1 MRCGIYVRVSTDDQR
16 DNGYS
21 IDSQLRM
28 IKEYCE
34 KNDYNIVDV
43 YNDAG
48 HSGKDLMRPEMQ
60 RLLADIKS
68 KKIDKLIAIKVDR
81 LTRNNYDGFWLLN
94 YCEEHDVKIELILE
108 PYDVSTAN
116 GEMIF
121 GMNLVFGQRERKEIG
136 ARTKRAME
144 EMALEKIHPSKA
156 PYGYIRN
163 KETGHLEVEPIEAQV
178 VKDIFELCKQGNS
191 TRSIAT
197 IMKDNNAYLKQGKWA
212 SDRIYKILTNAIY
225 IGIFEYGKYKRKP
238 QDILRVENYCEPIID
253 EITWNVTRNVL
264 VKNRHSN
271 YGEYIHLFSGLVKC
285 PICRNI
291 MSSSESFKYPN
302 GKLKVYYHLRCKNHN
317 CKGFGLHYNTEKIEN
332 KLKRILEELTIFIL
346 SMDNE
351 IITCNSTKSNDVKE
365 IEKAIEKLKLQEKRL
380 VDLYLSS
387 NLDVETINYKN
398 DIIKKEIDKLNKKKI
413 SLDPDN
419 SSQEYTV
426 ELIKKLDCLEEN
438 DNLIFT
444 NIRNIGF
451 TFLYDLLSREAKR
464 DIIHRLVSQIE
475 ITRDKNYNIE
485 IKDIKFTDEFITKSS
500 KEYLKYLNKIMNDNN
515 IGIKYQKEINKEKL
529 KDLEHD
535 YDILSVTK
543 MKNNKYSNEFLGDFI
558 SKSKEHLY
566 IDGIISCPYVKDN
579 KLKDILILVPK
590 TKMEIAN

>member
-34 KNDYNIVDV
+34 KNEYDIVDV

-60 RLLADIKS
+60 RLLKDIKS
-68 KKIDKLIAIKVDR
+68 KKIDKLVAIKVDR

-144 EMALEKIHPSKA
+144 EMALERIHPSKA

-163 KETGHLEVEPIEAQV
+163 KETGHLEVEPIEAEV
-178 VKDIFELCKQGNS
+178 VKEIFELCKQGNS

-197 IMKDNNAYLKQGKWA
+197 IMKDNNAYLKQGKWK
-212 SDRIYKILTNAIY
+212 SDRVYKILTNSIY
-225 IGIFEYGKYKRKP
+225 IGIFEYGKYKRKS

-253 EITWNVTRNVL
+253 EVTWNATRNVL
-264 VKNRHSN
+264 VKNKHSN

-285 PICRNI
+285 PICGEI

-302 GKLKVYYHLRCKNHN
+302 GKQKVYYHLRCKNHN
-317 CKGFGLHYNTEKIEN
+317 CSGFGLHYNTEKIEA
-332 KLKRILEELTIFIL
+332 KLKQVLEELTLFML

-351 IITCNSTKSNDVKE
+351 IITCNSTKSDDVKD
-365 IEKAIEKLKLQEKRL
+365 IEKAILASDIGINPNNDGKVIRL
-380 VDLYLSS
+380 AFPELT
-387 NLDVETINYKN
+387 EERR
-398 DIIKKEIDKLNKKKI
+398 KE
-413 SLDPDN
+413 
-419 SSQEYTV
+419 
-426 ELIKKLDCLEEN
+426 
-438 DNLIFT
+438 
-444 NIRNIGF
+444 
-451 TFLYDLLSREAKR
+451 
-464 DIIHRLVSQIE
+464 LV
-475 ITRDKNYNIE
+475 
-485 IKDIKFTDEFITKSS
+485 KDIKKMAEEAKVAVRAVRRDGIDEAKTKQKNSEITEDELKNAENDIQKLTDK
-500 KEYLKYLNKIMNDNN
+500 KIEEVDK
-515 IGIKYQKEINKEKL
+515 ILENKEK
-529 KDLEHD
+529 E
-535 YDILSVTK
+535 IMSV
-543 MKNNKYSNEFLGDFI
+543 
-558 SKSKEHLY
+558 
-566 IDGIISCPYVKDN
+566 
-579 KLKDILILVPK
+579 
-590 TKMEIAN
+590 

>member
-163 KETGHLEVEPIEAQV
+163 KETGHLEIEPIEAQV
-178 VKDIFELCKQGNS
+178 VKEIFELCKQGNS
-191 TRSIAT
+191 TRNIAT

-212 SDRIYKILTNAIY
+212 SDRVYKILTNSIY
-225 IGIFEYGKYKRKP
+225 IGIFEYGKYKRKS

-253 EITWNVTRNVL
+253 ETTWNATRNVL
-264 VKNRHSN
+264 VKNKHSN

-285 PICRNI
+285 PICGNI
-291 MSSSESFKYPN
+291 MSSSESFKYPK

-317 CKGFGLHYNTEKIEN
+317 CKGFGLHYNTEKIES
-332 KLKRILEELTIFIL
+332 KLKQILEELTIFIL

-351 IITCNSTKSNDVKE
+351 IITCKSTKSNDIKE

-398 DIIKKEIDKLNKKKI
+398 DIIKKEINKLNKKKI

-438 DNLIFT
+438 DTLIFT
-444 NIRNIGF
+444 NIKNIGF

-464 DIIHRLVSQIE
+464 DMIHRLVSQVE

-485 IKDIKFTDEFITKSS
+485 IKNIKFTDEFITKSS
-500 KEYLKYLNKIMNDNN
+500 KEYLNYLNRIMIDNN
-515 IGIKYQKEINKEKL
+515 IGIKYQEEINEEKL
-529 KDLEHD
+529 KTIEQD

-543 MKNNKYSNEFLGDFI
+543 MKNNKYSNEFLANFI

-566 IDGIISCPYVKDN
+566 IDGIISCPYVDEN

-590 TKMEIAN
+590 TKIKIAN

>member
-16 DNGYS
+16 NNGYS
-21 IDSQLRM
+21 IDLQLRM

-34 KNDYNIVDV
+34 KNDYSIVDV

-48 HSGKDLMRPEMQ
+48 YSGKDLMRPEMQ

-163 KETGHLEVEPIEAQV
+163 KETGHLEIEPIEAQV

-191 TRSIAT
+191 TRNIAT
-197 IMKDNNAYLKQGKWA
+197 IMKDNNAYLKQGKWV
-212 SDRIYKILTNAIY
+212 SDRVYKILTNSIY
-225 IGIFEYGKYKRKP
+225 IGIFEYGKYKRKS
-238 QDILRVENYCEPIID
+238 QDILRVENYCELIID
-253 EITWNVTRNVL
+253 ETTWNATRNVL
-264 VKNRHSN
+264 VKNKHSN

-285 PICRNI
+285 PICGNI

-317 CKGFGLHYNTEKIEN
+317 CKGFGLHYNTEKIES
-332 KLKRILEELTIFIL
+332 KLKQILEELTIFIL

-398 DIIKKEIDKLNKKKI
+398 DVIKKEIDKLNKKKI

-444 NIRNIGF
+444 NIKNIGF

-464 DIIHRLVSQIE
+464 DMIHRLVSQIE
-475 ITRDKNYNIE
+475 ITRDKNYNIK
-485 IKDIKFTDEFITKSS
+485 IKNIKFTDELITKSS
-500 KEYLKYLNKIMNDNN
+500 KEYLKYLSKIMIDNN
-515 IGIKYQKEINKEKL
+515 IGIKYQEKINKEKL
-529 KDLEHD
+529 KKIEQD

-543 MKNNKYSNEFLGDFI
+543 MRNNKYSNEFLEDFI

-566 IDGIISCPYVKDN
+566 IDGIISRPYVDEN